1 MDYQSGGLSREEI
14 RKKRR
19 QKERMQA
26 ILIFVA
32 VILVLVLVIGGSV
45 FALVRVFSDKT
56 DNKETQ
62 VDAVTTESVVTQQAD
77 IETEQADVETEQET
91 DAAQEEDATVAKE
104 QEPVAEETD
113 SEVTEADEQTDPS
126 QSVIDEI
133 LGTEDK
139 AALEELVSEKI
150 SSMTLEEKVAG
161 LFFVTPAQLM
171 GLQSDVTVIGSEFG
185 EKISKYPV
193 GGILYDESN
202 MPSEE
207 EFATFVS
214 NVKVYV
220 PEDTF
225 FGIEDEGG
233 EDAPFVATGLTENV
247 IASQQ
252 EIGES
257 LGASGAYSA
266 GISIGSELRQYGI
279 NVNFSPNLD
288 VALTDDSLAAKEGFG
303 VDAATTAEL
312 GKNYVKGLTDQE
324 ISAAVGHFPSYGDVT
339 HDGDGG
345 QIVSNR
351 TKEDLLNESTPYLE
365 AIDAGA
371 DFVMVSHV
379 GLPKIRGDKRP
390 ASLSK
395 EVITD
400 IIRTEWKYD
409 GIVITDF
416 MNRSCMYQKYTYA
429 EAAVGAIEAGA
440 DMILSPKNFQK
451 SYDGIL
457 DAVNNGT
464 LTEERIDESLRRIYR
479 VKLAGSVTN

>member
-26 ILIFVA
+26 FAILAA
-32 VILVLVLVIGGSV
+32 VVLVLVLVIGGIV
-45 FALVRVFSDKT
+45 FALVRNFSDE
-56 DNKETQ
+56 NEKEDVQ
-62 VDAVTTESVVTQQAD
+62 VDAVTTESVVEEQAPSAEAEQEVS
-77 IETEQADVETEQET
+77 IEETEPEETEPEET
-91 DAAQEEDATVAKE
+91 EPEIVDPEE
-104 QEPVAEETD
+104 EETD
-113 SEVTEADEQTDPS
+113 HS

-133 LGTEDK
+133 LGTEDE
-139 AALEELVSEKI
+139 AALEERVSQKI
-150 SSMTLEEKVAG
+150 AAMSLEEKVAG

-171 GLQSDVTVIGSEFG
+171 GLQSDVTAIGSEFG
-185 EKISKYPV
+185 EKASTYPI
-193 GGILYDESN
+193 GGILLDESN
-202 MPSEE
+202 MPTEE
-207 EFATFVS
+207 EFRTLVS
-214 NVKVYV
+214 NLWVYL
-220 PEDTF
+220 PEDIF
-225 FGIEDEGG
+225 LGIENEGG
-233 EDAPFVATGLTENV
+233 EEAPFVTAGFTENV
-247 IASQQ
+247 IASHQ

-257 LGASGAYSA
+257 LGVSGAYSA

-279 NVNFSPNLD
+279 NVNFSPNID
-288 VALTDDSLAAKEGFG
+288 VALTDDSVAAKEGFG
-303 VDAATTAEL
+303 VDIATTAEL
-312 GKNYVKGLTDQE
+312 GKNYVKGLSDQE

-345 QIVSNR
+345 QIVSDR
-351 TKEDLLNESTPYLE
+351 TKEDLQKEYAPYLD

-400 IIRTEWKYD
+400 IIREEWEYD

-440 DMILSPKNFQK
+440 DMILAPKNFQK
-451 SYDGIL
+451 SYNGIL
-457 DAVNNGT
+457 DAVNAGT

-479 VKLAGSVTN
+479 VKLSGSETN